1 MFTFA
6 PNLSLLFTHVPFLAR
21 FALARKAGF
30 RRVEFQFPY
39 DFDAVSVAR
48 AARDAG
54 VEVVLFNVPAGNFAA
69 GDRGLASH
77 PDRVDA
83 FKQSLDQA
91 LEYADALGCPRLN
104 VLAGKRE
111 PAIPLD
117 AQRVALIDNVRHAAR
132 ALQHHGVTAVV
143 EMLNPVDA
151 PGFMLPAPS
160 AAFELQAAVGEP
172 NLKVQYDVYH
182 AQRTEGELGATLSRH
197 IGQIGHIQIADTP
210 GRHQPGT
217 GEINYRFVLR
227 HLRALGYAGS
237 IGLEYYPDGPP
248 EASFGWIEEYGFVR
262 G

>member
-6 PNLSLLFTHVPFLAR
+6 PNLSLLFTDVPFLAR
-21 FALARKAGF
+21 FALAREAGF
-30 RRVEFQFPY
+30 RRVEFQYPY

-54 VEVVLFNVPAGNFAA
+54 VEVVLFNLPAGNFAA
-69 GDRGLASH
+69 GERGQAAH
-77 PDRVDA
+77 PDRVAA
-83 FKQSLDQA
+83 FRASLETA
-91 LEYADALGCPRLN
+91 IEYADALGCARVH

-117 AQRVALIDNVRHAAR
+117 AQRITLIDNMRHAAR
-132 ALQHHGVTAVV
+132 RLQLHGITAVI

-160 AAFELQAAVGEP
+160 DAFGLRDAVGEP

-182 AQRTEGELGATLSRH
+182 AQRTEGELGATLSRRLAD
-197 IGQIGHIQIADTP
+197 IGHIQIADTP

-217 GEINYRFVLR
+217 GEINYRFLLR
-227 HLRALGYAGS
+227 HLQALGYAGNV
-237 IGLEYYPDGPP
+237 GLEYIPAGPP
-248 EASFGWIEEYGFVR
+248 ETWFGWIEDYGFAR
-262 G
+262 S